1 MRQNGEGIGLR
12 ELVDGLLFS
21 LQADGRSAR
30 TVGYYRDLLR
40 LLLEYA
46 QQRGWADSPTAL
58 DVHRVREFLSWTG
71 SRICEHTVGNGTKR
85 IRKAKSTTAWPYY
98 RALRR
103 LFNWAVEEG
112 YLESSP
118 LATIHFR
125 PPPAPPVEGYTVS
138 ELKGCSQSVTL
149 T

>member
-1 MRQNGEGIGLR
+1 MKQNGEVIALH

-21 LQADGRSAR
+21 LQAEGRSAR

-46 QQRGWADSPTAL
+46 QQRDWADSSTAL
-58 DVHRVREFLSWTG
+58 DAHRVREFLSWTG
-71 SRICEHTVGNGTKR
+71 SRTCEHSVGNGTKR

-112 YLESSP
+112 HLGSS
-118 LATIHFR
+118 LWATIYFK
-125 PPPAPPVEGYTVS
+125 PPPAPGAKIS
-138 ELKGCSQSVTL
+138 IALI
-149 T
+149 